1 MILEKDFRE
10 LFTDWLTRIGV
21 DSDPSSWLSTAVLVA
36 ISLLLAGIT
45 YMVIRR
51 GVVRAMNIMIERSKA
66 SWDDIFLRHR
76 VLEKLS
82 LLAPAIVLNF
92 LVPVAL
98 SGHQLTNALVDKLLS
113 VWLIVVMVRA
123 LYAALDAANEVADV
137 KMISRRLPIKSFVQ
151 LFKLFLF
158 FVALIVCI
166 SVLADQSPVY
176 FLSGL
181 GVATGLVMLVF
192 KDTILGFVAGIQLA
206 ANRMVSPGDWIQMD
220 KYGADGAVEEVSL
233 TTVKVRNWDKTI
245 TMIPA
250 YALVSDAF
258 RNWQGMSESGGRR
271 IKRAINI
278 DINSIRFLTE
288 EDRLRLAKINYLK
301 EYLPKKIH
309 ELGESNACVS
319 DMDMPV
325 NGRRLTNVGTF
336 RAYLVEYLRHHDKV
350 HQDMTLMVRQLAP
363 TTEGLPLE
371 LYIFTNDT
379 RWIYYEAIQSD
390 IFDHIFAILPQFD
403 LRAFQAPTGNDIRSL
418 RHHGGQPAQMSPSR
432 DH

>member
-1 MILEKDFRE
+1 MEKDIRVV
-10 LFTDWLTRIGV
+10 LSDWLARLGV
-21 DSDPSSWLSTAVLVA
+21 NSEPSGWLATSILILSSLLVA
-36 ISLLLAGIT
+36 AIVYII
-45 YMVIRR
+45 IRR
-51 GVVRAMNIMIERSKA
+51 GVVQAMNLMIVHSKA
-66 SWDDIFLRHR
+66 TWDDIFLKHR

-82 LLAPAIVLNF
+82 LLAPAIVLNS
-92 LVPVAL
+92 LVPLVLTEHRLA
-98 SGHQLTNALVDKLLS
+98 SGLIDKLLS
-113 VWLIVVMVRA
+113 IWLVVVMVRA
-123 LYAALDAANEVADV
+123 LYAAMDAINEVADV
-137 KMISRRLPIKSFVQ
+137 KLISRRLPIKSFVQ

-158 FVALIVCI
+158 FVALIVSI
-166 SVLADQSPVY
+166 SVLADQSPIY

-233 TTVKVRNWDKTI
+233 ITVKVRNWDKTI

-258 RNWQGMSESGGRR
+258 RNWRGMSESGGRR
-271 IKRAINI
+271 IKRALNI

-288 EDRLRLAKINYLK
+288 ADRKQLAKINYLK
-301 EYLPKKIH
+301 EYLPKKIS
-309 ELGESNACVS
+309 ELGQSNAKVS

-336 RAYLVEYLRHHDKV
+336 RAYLVEYLKHHDKV

-379 RWIYYEAIQSD
+379 RWVNYEEIQSD

-418 RHHGGQPAQMSPSR
+418 RGVPLA
-432 DH
+432 DK